1 MTSKNLPLVSVIVNC
16 HNGQKFLKKC
26 IKSILSQTY
35 KKIEII
41 FWDNLSTDDSKKIIK
56 SFKDNRI
63 KYFKSK
69 KFLSLYSARNLAVKK
84 AKGEF
89 ISFLDTDDWWIPSK
103 IQKQISMYKKNKNVQ
118 FVYSNCYLFNQ
129 ETSFPK

>member
-1 MTSKNLPLVSVIVNC
+1 MKTTINPLVSVIVNC
-16 HNGQKFLKKC
+16 HNGEKFLKKC

-41 FWDNLSTDDSKKIIK
+41 FWDNLSTDNSKAIIK
-56 SFKDNRI
+56 SFHDNKI

-69 KFLSLYSARNLAVKK
+69 KFTSLYSARNSAIKK

-89 ISFLDTDDWWIPSK
+89 IGFLDTDDWWSPSK
-103 IQKQISMYKKNKNVQ
+103 IQKQISGCGSIRLINRY
-118 FVYSNCYLFNQ
+118 
-129 ETSFPK
+129 